1 MKILVSGS
9 SGFVGSRLTAALA
22 DAGHQVARLVR
33 SRPKPDRAEIQ
44 WDPAA
49 GRLEPSALEGFDAV
63 VHLAGENLSQGRWT
77 NAKKARIRDSRVQGT
92 QLLAQTLA
100 RLDDRPGVLV
110 SASAIGFYGD
120 RGNDELDE
128 QSPPGSG
135 FIPDVCRQ
143 WESATEPAAEAGV
156 RVVRLRLGLVLS
168 ASGGVLGK
176 MLPIFRLGLGGPLG
190 GGRQYVSWITL
201 DDVIGAIQH
210 AIATESLRGPV
221 NAVAPHPVTNRE
233 FTRALGRA
241 VRRPAFLA
249 APAFALRLFLG
260 QMADEL
266 LLASTRVLPR
276 RLLDS
281 GFEFRDVAVES
292 ALRRVLARD

>member
-1 MKILVSGS
+1 MKVLVSGA
-9 SGFVGSRLTAALA
+9 SGFVGSRLTARLT
-22 DAGHQVARLVR
+22 DDGHQVTRLVR
-33 SRPKPDRAEIQ
+33 SHPKPERAEIQ

-49 GRLEPSALEGFDAV
+49 GGLEPSALAGFDAV
-63 VHLAGENLSQGRWT
+63 VHLAGENISQGRWT
-77 NAKKARIRDSRVQGT
+77 DAKKARIRHSRVRGT

-100 RLDDRPGVLV
+100 RPAGRPKVLV
-110 SASAIGFYGD
+110 TASAIGFYGN
-120 RGNDELDE
+120 RGDEQLDE

-135 FIPDVCRQ
+135 FLAHVCRQ

-156 RVVRLRLGLVLS
+156 RVVPLRLGLVLS
-168 ASGGVLGK
+168 STGGALAK

-190 GGRQYVSWITL
+190 SGRQYVSWITL

-210 AIATESLRGPV
+210 AIAADSLRGPV

-241 VRRPAFLA
+241 LRRPALLP
-249 APAFALRLFLG
+249 APAFALRVILG

-281 GFEFRDVAVES
+281 GFRFRDPGLES
-292 ALRRVLARD
+292 ALKRVLASG